1 MKHICVSPLV
11 IPILFFCIS
20 CGETKILFHP
30 DSEDWFKNGNAEW
43 QNISEEIIGS
53 ANGGSGFIMT
63 KDAYK
68 DFILE
73 LEFYPDKTIN
83 SGVFI
88 RCKNYE
94 LAYVDCYEINI
105 WDEHPNQKSR
115 TGAIVSRATPL
126 AHVNTLNKWNTY
138 IIKNQNN
145 HLQVWVNGI
154 LTADLENDE
163 LSEGYI
169 GLQAAE
175 TGTIKFRNVKIKVL

>member
-1 MKHICVSPLV
+1 MKHIRISTLV
-11 IPILFFCIS
+11 ILVIFFCTS
-20 CGETKILFHP
+20 CGGAKILFHP
-30 DSEDWFKNGNAEW
+30 DNEDWFEKGDAKWLNT
-43 QNISEEIIGS
+43 SEEIVGS

-83 SGVFI
+83 SGVFV

-94 LAYVDCYEINI
+94 IAYNDCYEVNI

-115 TGAIVSRATPL
+115 TGAIVSRAIPL
-126 AHVNTLNKWNTY
+126 VYVNTLNKWNTY
-138 IIKNQNN
+138 KIKIKNN
-145 HLQVWVNGI
+145 HLQVWVNSI